1 MPKSDLYQLL
11 ISFDGKVWIK
21 DWSKNIKDIKYALI
35 DMYILIQICIFWY
48 IYVYKWLTGSDG
60 FLQCCRGRVG
70 RPVAGGK
77 SGSQHP
83 MGPLFSHWFFIV
95 RTFKIFLLISES
107 QLWLWSE
114 THWFRPWSE
123 QLWNEDLL
131 SSSWKKLLLF
141 GNPVGCAL
149 LVGGYCLGLS
159 EKNIQRKESQIWMSA
174 IMIFKSPFLDC
185 EKLENIKVLG
195 ISFCCKKI

>member
-1 MPKSDLYQLL
+1 MPKSDLFQLL

-83 MGPLFSHWFFIV
+83 TFF
-95 RTFKIFLLISES
+95 
-107 QLWLWSE
+107 
-114 THWFRPWSE
+114 
-123 QLWNEDLL
+123 
-131 SSSWKKLLLF
+131 
-141 GNPVGCAL
+141 AL
-149 LVGGYCLGLS
+149 AFHCLD
-159 EKNIQRKESQIWMSA
+159 
-174 IMIFKSPFLDC
+174 FLDFFTYFRITAMTMEWNTLVPAMEWATLKWRPFIKFL
-185 EKLENIKVLG
+185 EKASTFWESCWLCPLG
-195 ISFCCKKI
+195 RWILSRSIGKEYPKKEIRH